1 MKYLFT
7 VLLVSSLLGCT
18 NYYAEPQSASV
29 PVIRHES
36 TTGLNSRSLDYY
48 TQRLATALFTDL
60 VKNSTTPYT
69 QLAISSFLPIRQLSL
84 DGLNVQEIELAD
96 QLAESMLTE
105 AVQRG
110 YVAVDVRL
118 RKELLLK
125 ADHEQAFSRQLTELR
140 QQHRADALLS
150 GTYTAQ
156 EDGFM
161 VNVRLIDL
169 HSQQVLAAATDYVPD
184 NVMWSTEKMRKR
196 GGYLYRSE
204 RTGERL

>member
-7 VLLVSSLLGCT
+7 VLLVALLMGCT
-18 NYYAEPQSASV
+18 NYAEPQPASP
-29 PVIRHES
+29 PVLRHEPD
-36 TTGLNSRSLDYY
+36 TGLNSRSLDYY
-48 TQRLATALFTDL
+48 TQRLATTLFTDL
-60 VKNSTTPYT
+60 VKNSTTSYK

-84 DGLNVQEIELAD
+84 DGLNAQEIELAD

-110 YVAVDVRL
+110 YAAVDVRL

-150 GTYTAQ
+150 GTYTEQ
-156 EDGFM
+156 EDGFI

-169 HSQQVLAAATDYVPD
+169 NSQQVLAAATDYVPG

-204 RTGERL
+204 RAGERL

>member
-7 VLLVSSLLGCT
+7 VLLVSLLLGCT
-18 NYYAEPQSASV
+18 GYIEPQPASP
-29 PVIRHES
+29 PVLRHEPDI
-36 TTGLNSRSLDYY
+36 GLNSRQLDYY
-48 TQRLATALFTDL
+48 TKRLATTLFTDL

-84 DGLNVQEIELAD
+84 DGLTTQEVELAD

-125 ADHEQAFSRQLTELR
+125 ADHEQGFSRQLAELR

-150 GTYTAQ
+150 GTYTEQ
-156 EDGFM
+156 EDGYM

-169 HSQQVLAAATDYVPD
+169 HSQQVLAAATDYVPG
-184 NVMWSTEKMRKR
+184 NVMWSAEKMRKR

-204 RTGERL
+204 RAGERL

>member
-1 MKYLFT
+1 MKFLFS
-7 VLLVSSLLGCT
+7 VLLVSLLLGCT

-60 VKNSTTPYT
+60 VKNSTRPYT
-69 QLAISSFLPIRQLSL
+69 QVAISSFLPIRQLSL

-125 ADHEQAFSRQLTELR
+125 ADHEQAFSRQLAELR

-150 GTYTAQ
+150 GTYTEQ

-169 HSQQVLAAATDYVPD
+169 HSQQVLAAATGYVPG

-204 RTGERL
+204 HAGERL